1 MTVWIVVCFYFDN
14 SSIEAVFS
22 NEDAA
27 RSEQNRLRAENKL
40 YHYYDVE
47 AYVVRN

>member
-1 MTVWIVVCFYFDN
+1 MTVWIVVCFYFEDA
-14 SSIEAVFS
+14 SIEAVFS

-27 RSEQNRLRAENKL
+27 KSEQKRLIEENKP
-40 YHYYDVE
+40 YCYYDVE